1 MHFDPQYNNK
11 IIYTKHVS
19 VTTATTIPLIMSLR
33 FSSLDLNGDLNI
45 HYIHYDIQVNDGGCV
60 PTDFIDDIKSM

>member
-1 MHFDPQYNNK
+1 M
-11 IIYTKHVS
+11 KHVS
-19 VTTATTIPLIMSLR
+19 VTAATTIPLIMSLR